1 MKFSL
6 ATAIFKLLVSVPWCR
21 ADGMLL
27 PSTGKEKI
35 CYRALGYNL
44 HSVEIHFVCQWLL
57 SACLFDCEVLNNF
70 LAIGH
75 G

>member
-27 PSTGKEKI
+27 PSTGKETFI
-35 CYRALGYNL
+35 LLRFIMFVNGYCPHAYL
-44 HSVEIHFVCQWLL
+44 I
-57 SACLFDCEVLNNF
+57 AKY
-70 LAIGH
+70 
-75 G
+75 